1 MAGASGA
8 QRVSHTRRQSMAQ
21 GSSRR
26 IRYAVVG
33 AGNIA
38 QVAVLPAFQHALE
51 NSELVALF
59 SSDAEKRDVLGKMYG
74 VRHTASYDDLEQV
87 LRDADVD
94 AVYIALP
101 NTQHR
106 AFTERAARA
115 GVHVLCE
122 KPMATSVEDC
132 EAMIRVTDENHVKLM
147 IAYRLHFEEAN
158 LRAIDL
164 LRSGRLGEPLMMSAL
179 LTQQVR
185 TGDIRTRVD
194 VGGGALLDEGPYPI
208 NAARYLFR
216 DEPTEVFCYTNEE
229 QDPRFKGVD
238 ATAFALMRFSNGRIA
253 QFGISHAAS
262 AVSSYRV
269 VGEKGDLLVESAFGY
284 EKERKHVLTL
294 EGKTEERVFAT
305 HDQFAPELLYF
316 SKCVLEDQEPGP
328 SGREGLADVRVIT
341 AMQESARTG
350 RPVKLEAFPMKRRP
364 SLDQLIVRPAA
375 RPPAPVNAPAPVQG

>member
-1 MAGASGA
+1 MW
-8 QRVSHTRRQSMAQ
+8 RVPRGPSVSLTRGGDQW
-21 GSSRR
+21 
-26 IRYAVVG
+26 
-33 AGNIA
+33 
-38 QVAVLPAFQHALE
+38 
-51 NSELVALF
+51 
-59 SSDAEKRDVLGKMYG
+59 
-74 VRHTASYDDLEQV
+74 
-87 LRDADVD
+87 
-94 AVYIALP
+94 P
-101 NTQHR
+101 NTRHR

-115 GVHVLCE
+115 GVHVLRE

-132 EAMIRVTDENHVKLM
+132 EAMIRIADERHVKLM
-147 IAYRLHFEEAN
+147 IAYRLHF
-158 LRAIDL
+158 D
-164 LRSGRLGEPLMMSAL
+164 
-179 LTQQVR
+179 
-185 TGDIRTRVD
+185 D
-194 VGGGALLDEGPYPI
+194 VGATD
-208 NAARYLFR
+208 
-216 DEPTEVFCYTNEE
+216 EE

-238 ATAFALMRFSNGRIA
+238 ATAFALMRFSQGRIA
-253 QFGISHAAS
+253 QFGIGHAAS

-341 AMQESARTG
+341 AMLESARTG

-375 RPPAPVNAPAPVQG
+375 SPPAPVNAPAPAQG

>member
-1 MAGASGA
+1 M
-8 QRVSHTRRQSMAQ
+8 VQ
-21 GSSRR
+21 GGSRR

-38 QVAVLPAFQHALE
+38 QVAVLPAFQHARA
-51 NSELVALF
+51 NSVLVAIL
-59 SSDAEKRDVLGKMYG
+59 SSDAEKRDVLGKRYG
-74 VRHTASYDDLEQV
+74 VRHCADYDGFEQV
-87 LRDADVD
+87 LQDAEVD

-101 NTQHR
+101 NTLHR

-158 LRAIDL
+158 LRAIEL
-164 LRSGRLGEPLMMSAL
+164 LRSGRLGAPLMLSAL

-185 TGDIRTRVD
+185 EGDIRTRVG

-208 NAARYLFR
+208 NAARYLFG

-229 QDPRFKGVD
+229 QDPRFQGVD

-262 AVSSYRV
+262 AVSAYRV
-269 VGEKGDLLVESAFGY
+269 VGEKGDLRVESAFGY
-284 EKERKHVLTL
+284 EKERTHILTV
-294 EGKTEERVFAT
+294 EGKTEERVFAAL
-305 HDQFAPELLYF
+305 DQFAPELIYF
-316 SKCVLEDQEPGP
+316 SKCVLEDLEPEP
-328 SGREGLADVRVIT
+328 SGWEGLADVRVIT
-341 AMQESARTG
+341 ALQESARTG
-350 RPVKLEAFPMKRRP
+350 RPVKLAPFQRRRRP
-364 SLDQLIVRPAA
+364 SGGQLIIRPAA
-375 RPPAPVNAPAPVQG
+375 EPPEPVNAPAPAQG

>member
-1 MAGASGA
+1 
-8 QRVSHTRRQSMAQ
+8 MAQ
-21 GSSRR
+21 GGSRR

-33 AGNIA
+33 AGNLA
-38 QVAVLPAFQHALE
+38 QVAILPAFKQAQE

-59 SSDAEKRDVLGKMYG
+59 SSDAEKRDALGRMYG
-74 VRHTASYDDLEQV
+74 LRHCAGYDAFEQV
-87 LRDADVD
+87 LRDADID

-115 GVHVLCE
+115 GVHILCE
-122 KPMATSVEDC
+122 KPMATSVADC
-132 EAMIRVTDENHVKLM
+132 EAMIRATDEHHVKLM

-158 LRAIDL
+158 LRAIEL
-164 LRSGRLGEPLMMSAL
+164 LRSGRLGAPLMMSAL

-185 TGDIRTRVD
+185 GGDIRTRVG

-208 NAARYLFR
+208 NAARYLFG
-216 DEPTEVFCYTNEE
+216 DEPTEVFCYSNEA
-229 QDPRFKGVD
+229 QDGRFEAVD

-284 EKERKHVLTL
+284 ETERKHILTV
-294 EGKTEERVFAT
+294 EGRREERVFSAS
-305 HDQFAPELLYF
+305 DQFAPELLYF
-316 SKCVLEDQEPGP
+316 STCVQEDVEPEP
-328 SGREGLADVRVIT
+328 SGWEGLADVRVIN
-341 AMQESARTG
+341 ALQSSAKSG
-350 RPVKLEAFPMKRRP
+350 LPVKLEPFPRRRRP
-364 SLDQLIVRPAA
+364 SVDQLIVRPAS
-375 RPPAPVNAPAPVQG
+375 RPPEPVNAPAPVQG